1 LEEETELRG
10 ESGLMLLK
18 EPPREEIGGFELR
31 VMLELDSS
39 LELPLELWVP

>member
-1 LEEETELRG
+1 MEEETELRG
-10 ESGLMLLK
+10 ESGLMFLK
-18 EPPREEIGGFELR
+18 EPPREERGFELR